1 MTDKKYLVEL
11 LDRGADNHRLG
22 LHAAH
27 QELKVLLKGLLVL
40 DEAHGH
46 IIIGVTG
53 LQLLQEAATRG
64 TVSAP
69 PPTNQLQTS
78 SRRRPGSNQD
88 LSPVREGMLSYMCK
102 KCMVVCPSARA
113 QV

>member
-1 MTDKKYLVEL
+1 MGGLVTDRKHLVEL
-11 LDRGADNHRLG
+11 LDRGADNHGLS

-46 IIIGVTG
+46 VIVSVAG
-53 LQLLQEAATRG
+53 LQLLQEAATKG

-69 PPTNQLQTS
+69 PFLLPVQAF
-78 SRRRPGSNQD
+78 SRRPESLLGPEPCER
-88 LSPVREGMLSYMCK
+88 
-102 KCMVVCPSARA
+102 VC
-113 QV
+113 